1 MSLTQNYFELFRLAP
16 GYQLDLDVLAQR
28 QRELQQQA
36 HPDRFASASDLER
49 RAAMQLATLIN
60 DGYRT
65 LRDPLLRAEYLLS
78 LSGIGP
84 LGSKTVQDP
93 EFLMA
98 QMELREQLE
107 EIRASRDVTQLQA
120 LQQQIGRQLAA
131 MQQQLA
137 LLFDDASAAAL
148 GHAQQT
154 VIKYSF
160 FRRLLDEAETLE
172 DDLLI

>member
-1 MSLTQNYFELFRLAP
+1 MVLTQNYFELFQLPQDYRL
-16 GYQLDLDVLAQR
+16 DVDVLAQR

-36 HPDRFASASDLER
+36 HPDRFANATDMER

-78 LSGIGP
+78 LQGIEP

-98 QMELREQLE
+98 QMELREQLDD
-107 EIRASRDVTQLQA
+107 IRTRHDVAQVQA
-120 LQQQIGRQLAA
+120 LQQQIVQQMAV
-131 MQQQLA
+131 MQQQLVEWFA
-137 LLFDDASAAAL
+137 DASAAAL
-148 GHAQQT
+148 RQAQQT
-154 VIKYSF
+154 VIKYTF
-160 FRRLLDEAETLE
+160 FRRLLDEAQNLE